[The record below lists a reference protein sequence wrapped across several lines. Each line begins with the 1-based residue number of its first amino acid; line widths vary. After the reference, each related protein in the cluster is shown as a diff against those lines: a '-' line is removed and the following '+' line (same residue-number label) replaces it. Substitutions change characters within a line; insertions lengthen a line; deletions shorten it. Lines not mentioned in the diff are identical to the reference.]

1 MLHSGLRLRRTRP
14 AAAAW
19 DPPAHGPRLTPD
31 GRALA
36 VQRKLVVY
44 QSEPDTRPRVS
55 DAAMPKGYPKLAP
68 AIFPATIM
76 TESGTTHAHGESG
89 HYARHSRDFYRELLA
104 SLDRSALAR
113 LQRRSATHHFLL
125 AARQIALLIVIPV
138 LMWRFPTAWVWVP
151 AIVLQGF
158 VLFGFSVL
166 LHEVIHNAVFARS
179 RPRASRGLG
188 LVYGTLGFL
197 APSQFARWHLDHHR
211 ELGSARDDPKRAEL
225 SPKRNRRWLKLL
237 YFTVLLAPIYFGA
250 AARAA
255 RKYSP
260 ELRRRIARERLLV
273 LAFHGSVFVA
283 LSVGV
288 SIWFALAAH
297 VAPFALAYPIAFS
310 INRLGQHYV
319 VDPSWPGAWTT
330 LVKANPVWNAL
341 FLYSSHH
348 LEHHCF
354 PGVPCYRLP
363 ELSRLLV
370 PVLTSRGHRAYGY
383 GELLVLW
390 LVRNHAPHT
399 RPAP

>member
-1 MLHSGLRLRRTRP
+1 
-14 AAAAW
+14 
-19 DPPAHGPRLTPD
+19 
-31 GRALA
+31 
-36 VQRKLVVY
+36 
-44 QSEPDTRPRVS
+44 
-55 DAAMPKGYPKLAP
+55 MPKGPPKLAP
-68 AIFPATIM
+68 AILPATIM
-76 TESGTTHAHGESG
+76 TESGTTHAHGETG

-104 SLDRSALAR
+104 RLDRSALAQ
-113 LQRRSATHHFLL
+113 LQKRSAARHFLL
-125 AARQIALLIVIPV
+125 AARQLVLLIGIPV

-166 LHEVIHNAVFARS
+166 LHDVVHRAVFAKP
-179 RPRASRGLG
+179 RPRASRALG
-188 LVYGTLGFL
+188 LIYGILGFL

-211 ELGSARDDPKRAEL
+211 ELGSHSDDPKRAEL
-225 SPKRNRRWLKLL
+225 SPKRNRRWVKLL
-237 YFTVLLAPIYFGA
+237 YFTAMLAPIYFGA

-255 RKYSP
+255 RRYPADLK
-260 ELRRRIARERLLV
+260 RRIARERVLV
-273 LAFHGSVFVA
+273 VGFHATVFAALAAGISP
-283 LSVGV
+283 G
-288 SIWFALAAH
+288 FALAAH
-297 VAPFALAYPIAFS
+297 AAPFALGYPIAFS

-330 LVKANPVWNAL
+330 LVRSNPVWNFL

-363 ELSRLLV
+363 ALHRILFPLL
-370 PVLTSRGHRAYGY
+370 TQRGHRAYGY
-383 GELLVLW
+383 GQLLTLW